1 MRRIKALAA
10 LAVVA
15 GITLAG
21 CGSTGASAGDA
32 GDDSAG
38 ASTTAGSSTAAADTG
53 GSSTAAGDTAAGDT
67 AAGAD
72 WPSEI
77 TISLVPSIQGEDLA
91 EALDPLTK
99 YLSAGLGISVNGVV
113 ATDYA
118 ATVEALG
125 AGQSQVI
132 ITDAGSLYNAIT
144 RYGAKLVDRDVR
156 FGATS
161 YASVAFT
168 NNPDKYCSTPVVKAN
183 YAAGPADL
191 SYCNGI
197 EKTGGD
203 ASGQGPAAID
213 ALKKITPGTA
223 VALQAATS
231 PAGYQYP
238 IVNMREQGINT
249 DSGIKQIPVEGNNNA
264 VLAVYNG
271 DAEVGFAYWD
281 ARVTVLKED
290 PDVAD
295 KVVAFAYTDMIP
307 NGGVAVSKDLPADL
321 VTKLADLMDKYADSS
336 EDAKKVMFNLVGLS
350 DWTQDVQQQQIDRY
364 GDVLKQFSN

>member
-1 MRRIKALAA
+1 MRMTKAFAA

-21 CGSTGASAGDA
+21 CSSAGD
-32 GDDSAG
+32 
-38 ASTTAGSSTAAADTG
+38 SSSDTG
-53 GSSTAAGDTAAGDT
+53 DATGNSSAAAGDTSASEAADSSSSEPA

-99 YLSAGLGISVNGVV
+99 YLSDGLGITVNGVV
-113 ATDYA
+113 ATDYS

-125 AGQSQVI
+125 ADQAQVI
-132 ITDAGSLYNAIT
+132 ITDAGSLYNAIS

-161 YASVAFT
+161 YASVAYT
-168 NNPDKYCSTPVVKAN
+168 NNPDKYCSTPPVTAN
-183 YAAGPADL
+183 YAAGPADF

-197 EKTGGD
+197 EKDGAPATGT
-203 ASGQGPAAID
+203 GPAAID
-213 ALKKITPGTA
+213 ALKKITPGTT

-238 IVNMREQGINT
+238 IVNMREQGLNT
-249 DSGIKQIPVEGNNNA
+249 DSDIKQIPVEGNNNA

-281 ARVTVLKED
+281 ARVTVLDEA
-290 PDVAD
+290 PDIAD

-321 VTKLADLMDKYADSS
+321 VTKFADLMDNYADSS
-336 EDAKKVMFNLVGLS
+336 DDAKKVMFDLVGLS
-350 DWTQDVQQQQIDRY
+350 DWTQEVHQEEIDRY
-364 GDVLKQFSN
+364 GEILQQFSN